1 MSMFKTSDY
10 LVKSITLLNLQII
23 LDFICSRFITGGQ
36 IQAIER
42 YFAYTIITYYF
53 LKGIKQNYQRPTFE
67 VVLFLLW
74 IVIVLVQSLPDV
86 LNPYFHYVS
95 FKQFISGK
103 FFVFIIPFLILI
115 DLKIETLREIFKL
128 SFWLLFVYWF
138 FAIILF
144 RDIFISHDFIG
155 QTITIFSSGIG
166 LLLLTYSY
174 QESKTNRIIWITLIT
189 VIISMMLIGRRSVA
203 IYYLSLLFFAL
214 LLNFFAHSSKRS
226 NIFTLFLIF
235 SLAIFFYI
243 VLFTST
249 FDFFWGRM
257 STGMDSREMIIKLF
271 INDFNR
277 TPDDWIY
284 GRGLYGT
291 FYGGILGNEDLNGSR
306 TLIENGYLNLILNG
320 GYIYL
325 VLLILTCVRSIW
337 LGLFASNNI
346 LCKGMSCII
355 IIYFIDMIGYGL
367 PSQNLKYLAIF
378 LSIAGTRSQ
387 GLRNMSNDELI
398 DYLSLT

>member
-214 LLNFFAHSSKRS
+214 LLNTFAHSSKRS